1 MVFRAITQFTFPHTF
16 SVQFLTGII
25 PRQTA
30 YHEMSVRSLVFG
42 KVNHSLSF
50 KLSLFYNTNCNIIS
64 SSLSKNSLSIT
75 WPLIEMIGQPYT
87 IPFHPYHQNNPP
99 TVQSPYLLYPSGTI
113 QTLFCQSNIYNICRI
128 IFSGGTVLSVDSTT
142 VQPQYP
148 QNPPKTAFNQQSVLS
163 KNHSF

>member
-1 MVFRAITQFTFPHTF
+1 
-16 SVQFLTGII
+16 
-25 PRQTA
+25 
-30 YHEMSVRSLVFG
+30 MSVRSLVFG
-42 KVNHSLSF
+42 KVITVCHSNCLYSTM
-50 KLSLFYNTNCNIIS
+50 YNQERHFQILYQKTHFQH
-64 SSLSKNSLSIT
+64 
-75 WPLIEMIGQPYT
+75 WPLIKMTGQPYT